1 MRLDRITA
9 LGLWV
14 GVLGFGSIAL
24 LAWARISTLIPWR
37 LLTNSSGDAYVSAD
51 SLEIAV
57 VAGLPLLGN
66 LMVIGETRRVPLAVK
81 LRRLHW
87 LAWAGAIVCAIPIFF
102 VPITAS
108 FGLLGLAM
116 LLLPTQLTLLT
127 AVYATLAIHRTRT
140 APA

>member
-9 LGLWV
+9 LALWV
-14 GVLGFGSIAL
+14 GVLVFGSIAL
-24 LAWARISTLIPWR
+24 LAWARISTLIPWG
-37 LLTNSSGDAYVSAD
+37 LLTSSSGDAYVSAD

-66 LMVIGETRRVPLAVK
+66 LMVLGETRRVPLAVT

-87 LAWAGAIVCAIPIFF
+87 LAWAGAIASAILVF
-102 VPITAS
+102 VVPGAGS
-108 FGLLGLAM
+108 FWLLALAL

-127 AVYATLAIHRTRT
+127 AVYATLAIHRTRI